1 MKTDNSLFS
10 PAFLLPCLL
19 SLLACP
25 LPARAQSNGGDQFLD
40 GIGETALVA
49 RYLFNGNAADR
60 SRNGYQATLHGA
72 GGAYVEDR
80 RFGTVLSLP
89 GTGGA
94 FVQIPGESL
103 LDMDAITVTGW
114 VFLRSDQPWQR
125 FFDFGPNTT
134 SNFFC
139 TPVGEG
145 DAEGYRARLTTNG
158 WTGEQGPTA
167 PRVPTNR
174 WVHLAVVLDAPRHSL
189 NLFLDGARVGQST
202 NLTLNLEQLLDRDD
216 ARHNQLYLGKSHYD
230 TDPYLNAK
238 LRDVRL
244 YGIALTDQQVATI
257 CKNAGSGGETEAS
270 AKPVLAQNPPD
281 ETRGTAW
288 SAFDL
293 LRVPDISVET
303 MVGTLPRLPRTVAGE
318 YRDGAQGP
326 EVRII
331 WPSPTGNQSVL
342 QPGTFIVTG
351 RIAGTK
357 LEPKA
362 FVTVRAVPVESLSP
376 VRGLE
381 AFALDRVTLKP
392 DEQQRATPFIQ
403 HRDKFIQGLV
413 RTDPDRF
420 LYVFRDAFGQKQPEN
435 AQPLGGWDSQ
445 TTRLRGHASGHYLS
459 AIAQAYASSAYDPV
473 LRANLLEKM
482 NYLIETLSDLS
493 QRSGR
498 PVQEGGPCNADP
510 ATVPPGPGQTNY
522 TSDLSKEGIRT
533 DYWNWG
539 RGFIS
544 AYPPDQ
550 FIMLERGA
558 TYGGGN
564 HQIWA
569 PYYTLHK
576 ILAGL
581 LDCYEVGGNQKALEI
596 ARGMGLWVQQRLQA
610 LSTATRI
617 SMWNRYIAG
626 EYGGMNEV
634 MARLARITG
643 DKRFLECA
651 RLFDNINFFFGD
663 ANHSGGLASNVDTL
677 RGMHA
682 NQHIPQITGALET
695 YRNTHERPYYQIADN
710 FWRICTDGYMYSIG
724 GVAGARNPNNAECF
738 TAEPDTLF
746 ANGFARGGQ
755 NETCATYNLLK
766 LSRQL
771 FLFDPDARY
780 MDYYERAL
788 YNDILASVA
797 AADSGNTY
805 HIALNPGSRKQFG
818 NGDMDGFTCCNGTAL
833 ESGTKLQDSVYFHSA
848 DHQALY
854 VNLFVPSTVDW
865 TERNVT
871 LSQFT
876 SYPYEEATRFVL
888 AGEGRFD
895 LKVRVPLWATRGFS
909 VKINGES
916 KAVNAIPGTYLTLQ
930 RDWKN
935 KDTVEVRMPFP
946 FYLNRVMDQPNLA
959 SLFYGPVL
967 LAAEETEPRSDWRSV
982 VLDAADIGRSITGD
996 PKTLRFKIGD
1006 VAFRPFYEMYG
1017 RYSVYL
1023 NVTLKPDGPTK

>member
-362 FVTVRAVPVESLSP
+362 FVTVSAHCL
-376 VRGLE
+376 
-381 AFALDRVTLKP
+381 
-392 DEQQRATPFIQ
+392 I
-403 HRDKFIQGLV
+403 
-413 RTDPDRF
+413 
-420 LYVFRDAFGQKQPEN
+420 
-435 AQPLGGWDSQ
+435 
-445 TTRLRGHASGHYLS
+445 TR
-459 AIAQAYASSAYDPV
+459 
-473 LRANLLEKM
+473 
-482 NYLIETLSDLS
+482 
-493 QRSGR
+493 
-498 PVQEGGPCNADP
+498 
-510 ATVPPGPGQTNY
+510 
-522 TSDLSKEGIRT
+522 
-533 DYWNWG
+533 
-539 RGFIS
+539 
-544 AYPPDQ
+544 
-550 FIMLERGA
+550 
-558 TYGGGN
+558 
-564 HQIWA
+564 
-569 PYYTLHK
+569 
-576 ILAGL
+576 
-581 LDCYEVGGNQKALEI
+581 
-596 ARGMGLWVQQRLQA
+596 
-610 LSTATRI
+610 
-617 SMWNRYIAG
+617 
-626 EYGGMNEV
+626 
-634 MARLARITG
+634 
-643 DKRFLECA
+643 
-651 RLFDNINFFFGD
+651 
-663 ANHSGGLASNVDTL
+663 
-677 RGMHA
+677 
-682 NQHIPQITGALET
+682 
-695 YRNTHERPYYQIADN
+695 
-710 FWRICTDGYMYSIG
+710 
-724 GVAGARNPNNAECF
+724 
-738 TAEPDTLF
+738 
-746 ANGFARGGQ
+746 
-755 NETCATYNLLK
+755 
-766 LSRQL
+766 
-771 FLFDPDARY
+771 
-780 MDYYERAL
+780 
-788 YNDILASVA
+788 
-797 AADSGNTY
+797 
-805 HIALNPGSRKQFG
+805 
-818 NGDMDGFTCCNGTAL
+818 
-833 ESGTKLQDSVYFHSA
+833 
-848 DHQALY
+848 
-854 VNLFVPSTVDW
+854 
-865 TERNVT
+865 
-871 LSQFT
+871 
-876 SYPYEEATRFVL
+876 
-888 AGEGRFD
+888 
-895 LKVRVPLWATRGFS
+895 
-909 VKINGES
+909 
-916 KAVNAIPGTYLTLQ
+916 
-930 RDWKN
+930 
-935 KDTVEVRMPFP
+935 
-946 FYLNRVMDQPNLA
+946 
-959 SLFYGPVL
+959 
-967 LAAEETEPRSDWRSV
+967 
-982 VLDAADIGRSITGD
+982 
-996 PKTLRFKIGD
+996 
-1006 VAFRPFYEMYG
+1006 
-1017 RYSVYL
+1017 
-1023 NVTLKPDGPTK
+1023 